1 MTENHARAGGIVLP
15 RHLKFSDLV
24 PLHKNISRVD
34 GFRVNSG
41 YQKTPLSQYS
51 VSFAT
56 TPGAKYEAIAHT
68 EYLNYGGD
76 SHGELDMQLEV
87 NGGIIARSTMTGQP
101 LIQVS
106 RTLVGEFTASSTT
119 TRLDAFV
126 VANAARTI
134 SIYQGYLRVMRVG

>member
-1 MTENHARAGGIVLP
+1 M
-15 RHLKFSDLV
+15 

-34 GFRVNSG
+34 GFRVSSG
-41 YQKTPLSQYS
+41 YQKTRLNQYS
-51 VSFAT
+51 ASIAT
-56 TPGAKYEAIAHT
+56 TPGAVYEVIAHT

-76 SHGELDMQLEV
+76 SHGELDLQLEV
-87 NGGIIARSTMTGQP
+87 NGGIIAKSTMTGQP

-106 RTLVGEFTASSTT
+106 RTLVGEFTASSVT

-126 VANAARTI
+126 VANAVRTI